1 LKALKKSLFRKNIYV
16 LVAAIGMFILGWLI
30 NKYLVR
36 TTSVIYYSR
45 AIEDKIQ
52 DKEKDFED
60 LVKDTALLQSVV
72 DGAYSEQ
79 TFSDLLFEKKRYGL
93 FVYDQDTAFD
103 HQLRFWNTH
112 LIKTKILWEERDTV
126 ALLGLSSGKFV
137 HVNKTVILRG
147 GKKYTIDALIP
158 VLTQYFVQ
166 NTNIIRQFA
175 EYPGAEKLID
185 ISLQPTSYP
194 VKSLHG
200 QTLFY
205 LAEIQV
211 DGRQNNWWSFIFVL
225 GGIFI
230 LIVYVHQEANF
241 IYRLYGLWTGVSF
254 MFITIVVLRLAT
266 YYYPGFL
273 NLRQFELFDP
283 AIYSS
288 SFLLSSLG
296 DLLINSLLCSWL
308 MLFVNQRIATY
319 PFRPFKEK
327 WKNWLSVIVLLTIMV
342 SASFVFA
349 DILQSLISDAKI
361 SFNVINIDDLTRYSF
376 IGFAI
381 LATLALSYFFLAQIL
396 LTICGK
402 LIYRNYYFS
411 LIISAGVGLLILTF
425 TENNSVVELNL
436 YVLLWLLL
444 FLMMIQQQLF
454 SGLRFRLNVSEVLF
468 WLFVFSFSIAAVII
482 FENRKI
488 EFDQRIRFAEKLSL
502 EADPS
507 APKLLSI
514 AFAYLDNDFLYP
526 NYDRFKNPQES
537 EYLKDSIVNKSFGP
551 YVDRYDT
558 KIYLYD
564 DSFRPLQTNQPVSYD
579 TLNTI
584 FTVQSKK
591 TDANDV
597 TYYEKSF
604 DQVSYIIKK
613 EVKDGD
619 SAVIGY
625 FFMVAEPKR
634 YKSEALVPELFQG
647 TKEMVPDNTQGYS
660 YAIYVNR
667 RLSRYYND
675 YPFPTYLEVSE
686 LPKTEFKIEKIKNY
700 EVLWYRGSANNMIII
715 AKKNVSFL
723 EAITLFSYLF
733 TTFLFLLAFYR
744 LGALIVRSRLSLA
757 VLRSY
762 WEFSIRSQIHS
773 TIIMVSLLSFLV
785 IGVATILF
793 FINRYDR
800 DQRESLTS
808 TIKIMVNELQNRFG
822 KDKSVLN
829 AMMMYSDSTMA
840 DLERLTDELSEIHG
854 TDVNFYDTLGNLK
867 VYSNELI
874 YSKGVL
880 SEKMNPEAFFQ
891 LRHMRAIQVV
901 TEEKIGRTDFKS
913 IYCPIRDNDGKAY
926 AYLNVPSFRNQGE
939 LTQEISN
946 FLVTVINL
954 NAFIFLVAGAIALV
968 ITNRITSSFTIIG
981 QKMRD
986 INFNKINQEI
996 HWKRK
1001 DEIGELVNEY
1011 NKMVR
1016 KLDESADA
1024 LAKSEREGAWRQMAR
1039 QVAHEIKNPLTPM
1052 KLSIQYLQKA
1062 IDNNSPNVKAMT
1074 GSVANTLIEQID
1086 HLSKIASDFSQFA
1099 NIGNPRNE
1107 VFDLH
1112 ELLSSLTL
1120 LYEATERLHFTWERL
1135 DQRLM
1140 MMADKTQLN
1149 RLFTN
1154 LLQNAVEASEH
1165 KEEIII
1171 IMREELQGENVIIS
1185 VSDSGDGIPDHIQS
1199 KIFTPNFTTKSSGT
1213 GLGLAMSK
1221 SIAEQAQGDIWFE
1234 TNEGTG
1240 TTFYVRLP
1248 VLNQPSAAF

>member
-60 LVKDTALLQSVV
+60 LIKDTALLQSIVE
-72 DGAYSEQ
+72 GTYSEK
-79 TFSDLLFEKKRYGL
+79 TLSELLFEEKRYGL
-93 FVYDQDTAFD
+93 FVYDQDTTYD

-112 LIKTKILWEERDTV
+112 LIKTGILWEERDTV

-137 HVNKTVILRG
+137 HVNKTVTLSG
-147 GKKYTIDALIP
+147 GKKYTVDALIP

-166 NTNIIRQFA
+166 NTNFIRQFA
-175 EYPGAEKLID
+175 EYPGAEKLVD
-185 ISLQPTSYP
+185 ISLQPTNYP

-200 QTLFY
+200 QILFY
-205 LAEIQV
+205 LAEIQP

-230 LIVYVHQEANF
+230 LVVYVHQEANY
-241 IYRLYGLWTGVSF
+241 IYRLYGLWAGVGF
-254 MFITIVVLRLAT
+254 MFITILVLRLAT

-283 AIYSS
+283 SIYSS

-308 MLFVNQRIATY
+308 MLFINRRIATY
-319 PFRPFKEK
+319 PFKPFKEK
-327 WKNWLSVIVLLTIMV
+327 WKNWLSVIVLLSIMV

-349 DILQSLISDAKI
+349 DILQSLVADAKI
-361 SFNVINIDDLTRYSF
+361 SFNVINIDNLSRYSF

-411 LIISAGVGLLILTF
+411 LIISAAVGLLILTF
-425 TENNSVVELNL
+425 TKNNTVVELNL

-488 EFDQRIRFAEKLSL
+488 EFESRIRFAEKLSL

-507 APKLLSI
+507 VGNLLSI

-526 NYDRFKNPQES
+526 NYERFKNPQES

-564 DSFRPLQTNQPVSYD
+564 DSYRPLQTNQPVSFD

-591 TDANDV
+591 TDLNDV

-619 SAVIGY
+619 STVVGY

-647 TKEMVPDNTQGYS
+647 TKEMVPDYTQGYS

-675 YPFPTYLEVSE
+675 YPFPTYLEPAE
-686 LPKTEFKIEKIKNY
+686 LPKTEFKIEKVKNY
-700 EVLWYRGSANNMIII
+700 EVLWYKGSANNIIII

-744 LGALIVRSRLSLA
+744 LGALIVRSRLSLP

-800 DQRESLTS
+800 DQRDSLTS
-808 TIKIMVNELQNRFG
+808 TIKIMINELQNRFG
-822 KDKSVLN
+822 NENTVIN
-829 AMMMYSDSTMA
+829 AMMLYSDSSTA
-840 DLERLTDELSEIHG
+840 DLEALMGEITEIHG
-854 TDVNFYDTLGNLK
+854 SDVNFYDTLGNLK
-867 VYSNELI
+867 VYSNPLI
-874 YSKGVL
+874 YQKGVL
-880 SEKMNPEAFFQ
+880 SEKMNPEAFFE

-901 TEEKIGRTDFKS
+901 TEEKLGRTDFKS
-913 IYCPIRDNDGKAY
+913 IYCPIRDKDGRAY

-986 INFNKINQEI
+986 INLNKINQEI
-996 HWKRK
+996 QWKRK

-1120 LYEATERLHFTWERL
+1120 LYEATERLHFTWEKL
-1135 DQRLM
+1135 DHRLM

-1171 IMREELQGENVIIS
+1171 IMREELLGDDVIIS
-1185 VSDSGDGIPDHIQS
+1185 VSDNGDGIPEHIQS

-1221 SIAEQAQGDIWFE
+1221 SIAEQAQGDIWLE

-1240 TTFYVRLP
+1240 TTFYVKLP
-1248 VLNQPSAAF
+1248 LHGQL

>member
-1 LKALKKSLFRKNIYV
+1 MKDLRKSLFRTNIY
-16 LVAAIGMFILGWLI
+16 LLIAAIGMFILGWLI

-52 DKEKDFED
+52 EKEKDFEKFT
-60 LVKDTALLQSVV
+60 LDTGLLQTLV
-72 DGAYSEQ
+72 DGTYTEKTLAK
-79 TFSDLLFEKKRYGL
+79 LLFKEKHYGI
-93 FVYDQDTAFD
+93 FVYDRDTTFD
-103 HQLRFWNTH
+103 HQLRFWNTQDITPDIVWEDKDTVG
-112 LIKTKILWEERDTV
+112 LISLTSGKFIHVTKTV
-126 ALLGLSSGKFV
+126 ALDGP
-137 HVNKTVILRG
+137 
-147 GKKYTIDALIP
+147 KKYTVEALIP

-166 NTNIIRQFA
+166 NANFRRQFA

-185 ISLQPTSYP
+185 ISIQPTNYP
-194 VKSLHG
+194 VKSHKG
-200 QTLFY
+200 QTLFH
-205 LAEIQV
+205 LAEIQA

-230 LIVYVHQEANF
+230 LVVYVHQEANY
-241 IYRLYGLWTGVSF
+241 IYRLYGLWAGLSF
-254 MFITIVVLRLAT
+254 MLVTVVVLRLAT

-296 DLLINSLLCSWL
+296 DLLINALLCSWL
-308 MLFVNQRIATY
+308 MLFINRRIAFY
-319 PFRPFKEK
+319 PFRQFKDK
-327 WKNWLSVIVLLTIMV
+327 WKNWFIVVILLTIMV
-342 SASFVFA
+342 AASFVFA
-349 DILQSLISDAKI
+349 DILQSLVADAKI
-361 SFNVINIDDLTRYSF
+361 SFNVVNIENLTRYSF

-402 LIYRNYYFS
+402 LIYRNYYVS
-411 LIISAGVGLLILTF
+411 LIISAFVGLLMLTF
-425 TENNSVVELNL
+425 TKNNAVVELNL

-488 EFDQRIRFAEKLSL
+488 EFEQRKRFAEKLSL
-502 EADPS
+502 QADPS
-507 APKLLSI
+507 GGKLLSI

-526 NYDRFKNPQES
+526 NFDRFKDPKQS
-537 EYLKDSIVNKSFGP
+537 EYLKDSIISKSFSA
-551 YVDRYDT
+551 YLDRYDT
-558 KIYLYD
+558 KIYLFD
-564 DSFRPLQTNQPVSYD
+564 DYNRPLYNTEPVSFD

-584 FTVQSKK
+584 FTFQSKK
-591 TDANDV
+591 TDVSDV

-604 DQVSYIIKK
+604 DQVSYIVRK

-619 SAVIGY
+619 SSTVGY
-625 FFMVAEPKR
+625 FFMIAEPKK
-634 YKSEALVPELFQG
+634 YKSDALVPELFQG
-647 TKEMVPDNTQGYS
+647 TKEMVPDYTQGYS
-660 YAIYVNR
+660 YAVYIGR
-667 RLSRYYND
+667 RLSVYYND
-675 YPFPTYLEVSE
+675 YPFPTYLETNE
-686 LPKTEFKIEKIKNY
+686 LPKTEFEVKKDKNF
-700 EVLWYRGSANNMIII
+700 EVLWYKGSANNTIII
-715 AKKNVSFL
+715 AKKNVSFI

-744 LGALIVRSRLSLA
+744 FGALVVRSRLRWS
-757 VLRSY
+757 VIRSY

-800 DQRESLTS
+800 DRRDSLS
-808 TIKIMVNELQNRFG
+808 RTIKIMVNELQNRFNKEDG
-822 KDKSVLN
+822 VIN
-829 AMMMYSDSTMA
+829 AMMLYSDSSRA
-840 DLERLTDELSEIHG
+840 NLEGLMSEITEIHG
-854 TDVNFYDTLGNLK
+854 SDVNFYDTLGNLK
-867 VYSNELI
+867 VYSNPLI
-874 YSKGVL
+874 YKKGVL

-901 TEEKIGRTDFKS
+901 TEEKIGQIDFKS
-913 IYCPIRDNDGKAY
+913 IYCPIRDSNGNAY
-926 AYLNVPSFRNQGE
+926 AYLNVPSFRDQGE

-986 INFNKINQEI
+986 INLNKINQEI

-1074 GSVANTLIEQID
+1074 GSVASTLIEQID

-1107 VFDLH
+1107 AVDLH
-1112 ELLSSLTL
+1112 DLLGSLTL
-1120 LYEATERLHFTWERL
+1120 LYEATERLEFVWERVP
-1135 DQRLM
+1135 QRLM

-1154 LLQNAVEASEH
+1154 LLQNAVEACEN
-1165 KEEIII
+1165 KDRIII
-1171 IMREELQGENVIIS
+1171 SMRERMEGDNVIIS
-1185 VSDSGDGIPDHIQS
+1185 VTDNGDGIPEHIQS

-1221 SIAEQAQGDIWFE
+1221 SIAEQARGDIWFE
-1234 TNEGTG
+1234 TLEGVG

-1248 VLNQPSAAF
+1248 LN

>member
-1 LKALKKSLFRKNIYV
+1 MKALKKSLFRTNIYV
-16 LVAAIGMFILGWLI
+16 LIAAIGMFMLGWLI

-36 TTSVIYYSR
+36 TTSVIFYSR

-52 DKEKDFED
+52 DKEKDFQD
-60 LVKDTALLQSVV
+60 FTKDTALIQSIV
-72 DGAYSEQ
+72 DGDYNES
-79 TFSDLLFEKKRYGL
+79 TLTDLLFEKKRYGI
-93 FVYDQDTAFD
+93 FIYDLDTSFD
-103 HQLRFWNTH
+103 HQMRFWNTH
-112 LIKTKILWEERDTV
+112 DITPKMVWGESDTV
-126 ALLGLSSGKFV
+126 ALITLSSGKFV
-137 HVNKTVILRG
+137 QARKIVELRG
-147 GKKYTIDALIP
+147 NKKYTVDALIP
-158 VLTQYFVQ
+158 VLTEYFVQ
-166 NTNIIRQFA
+166 NPNFSRQFA
-175 EYPGAEKLID
+175 EYPGAEKLVD
-185 ISLQPTSYP
+185 ISLQPTDFP
-194 VKSLHG
+194 VKSLQG

-205 LAEIQV
+205 LAELQI

-225 GGIFI
+225 GGIFM
-230 LIVYVHQEANF
+230 LIIYVQQEANY
-241 IYRLYGLWTGVSF
+241 IHRLYGLWAGVGF
-254 MFITIVVLRLAT
+254 MFITILVLRLAT

-283 AIYSS
+283 AIYAS

-296 DLLINSLLCSWL
+296 DLLVNALLCSWL
-308 MLFVNQRIATY
+308 MLFINRRIASY
-319 PFRPFKEK
+319 PFRPFKDK
-327 WKNWLSVIVLLTIMV
+327 WKNWLAVIGLLFIMV
-342 SASFVFA
+342 SASFIFA
-349 DILQSLISDAKI
+349 DILQSLVSDAKI
-361 SFNVINIDDLTRYSF
+361 SFNVINIENLTRYSF

-396 LTICGK
+396 LTISGK
-402 LIYRNYYFS
+402 LIYGNYYFS
-411 LIISAGVGLLILTF
+411 LIISASIGLLILTF

-488 EFDQRIRFAEKLSL
+488 EFQERMRFAERLSMQ
-502 EADPS
+502 ADPS
-507 APKLLSI
+507 GGKLLSI

-526 NYDRFKNPQES
+526 NFERFRNPGES
-537 EYLKDSIVNKSFGP
+537 EYLRDSIINKSFGP
-551 YVDRYDT
+551 FLNKYDT
-558 KIYLYD
+558 RIYVYD
-564 DSFRPLQTNQPVSYD
+564 DYFRPLQTNQPVSFD

-584 FTVQSKK
+584 FTIQSKK
-591 TDANDV
+591 TDINDV

-619 SAVIGY
+619 STTIGH

-647 TKEMVPDNTQGYS
+647 TKELVPDYTQDYS
-660 YAIYVNR
+660 YAIYVGK
-667 RLSRYYND
+667 RLSSYYKD
-675 YPFPTYLEVSE
+675 YPFPTYLEQDE
-686 LPKTEFKIEKIKNY
+686 LPKTEFKIEKIRNF
-700 EVLWYRGSANNMIII
+700 EVLWYKGSANNTIII

-744 LGALIVRSRLSLA
+744 LGSLIVRSRLSMTA
-757 VLRSY
+757 LRSY

-800 DQRESLTS
+800 DQTESLS
-808 TIKIMVNELQNRFG
+808 RTIKIMVNELQSRFQ
-822 KDKSVLN
+822 KSDAEISA
-829 AMMMYSDSTMA
+829 AMLYSDSYRPELDRIMA
-840 DLERLTDELSEIHG
+840 QISEIHG
-854 TDVNFYDTLGNLK
+854 SDVNFYDTLGNLR
-867 VYSNELI
+867 VNTNPLI
-874 YSKGVL
+874 YKKGVL
-880 SEKMNPEAFFQ
+880 SERMNPDAFFQ

-901 TEEKIGRTDFKS
+901 TEEKIGRIDFKS
-913 IYCPIRDNDGKAY
+913 IYCPIRDKNGVAF
-926 AYLNVPSFRNQGE
+926 AYLNVPSFRNQDE

-981 QKMRD
+981 QKMRE
-986 INFNKINQEI
+986 INLNKINQEI
-996 HWKRK
+996 QWKRK

-1112 ELLSSLTL
+1112 DLLASLTL
-1120 LYEATERLHFTWERL
+1120 LYEATERLHFSWQRV
-1135 DQRLM
+1135 DQKLM

-1154 LLQNAVEASEH
+1154 LMQNAVEACEH
-1165 KEEIII
+1165 KDQILIVMKEH
-1171 IMREELQGENVIIS
+1171 MDGDHVLIS
-1185 VSDSGDGIPDHIQS
+1185 VSDNGDGIPEHIQP
-1199 KIFTPNFTTKSSGT
+1199 KIFTPNFTTKTSGT

-1221 SIAEQAQGDIWFE
+1221 SIAEQARGDIWFE
-1234 TNEGTG
+1234 TREGEG

-1248 VLNQPSAAF
+1248 VIQL